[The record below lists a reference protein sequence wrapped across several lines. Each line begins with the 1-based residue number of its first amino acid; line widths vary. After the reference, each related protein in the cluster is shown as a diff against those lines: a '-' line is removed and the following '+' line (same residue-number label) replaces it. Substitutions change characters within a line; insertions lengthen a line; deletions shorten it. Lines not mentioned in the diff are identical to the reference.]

1 MKVDVI
7 QNSAISFSV
16 CVYDKYNKMDEFI
29 KKMEGKFDIKI
40 NNNVCLYTIRHF
52 DDNSIKN
59 ISNGKKLL
67 LEQRTEKT
75 IQLIFPS

>member
-1 MKVDVI
+1 
-7 QNSAISFSV
+7 
-16 CVYDKYNKMDEFI
+16 MDEFI

-40 NNNVCLYTIRHF
+40 NSNVCLYTIRHF

>member
-1 MKVDVI
+1 
-7 QNSAISFSV
+7 
-16 CVYDKYNKMDEFI
+16 
-29 KKMEGKFDIKI
+29 MEGKFDIKI
-40 NNNVCLYTIRHF
+40 NSNVCLYTIRYF

>member
-40 NNNVCLYTIRHF
+40 NSNVCLYTIRHF

>member
-16 CVYDKYNKMDEFI
+16 CVYDKYNKIDEFI

-40 NNNVCLYTIRHF
+40 NRNVCLYTIRHF